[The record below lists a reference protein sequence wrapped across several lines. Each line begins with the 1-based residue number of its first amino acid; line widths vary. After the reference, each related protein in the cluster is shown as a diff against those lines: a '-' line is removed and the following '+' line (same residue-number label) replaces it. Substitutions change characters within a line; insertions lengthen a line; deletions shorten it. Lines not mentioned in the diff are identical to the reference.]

1 MPALLE
7 PCSGRSEHGRR
18 PRLLNRRSK
27 WEGNSAPLQRG
38 ASCFR
43 WESCCY
49 SPWVR
54 ARVRRVLLTLHKLDH
69 DAFRHADEGQTQA
82 RITGQRANGDLGTLG
97 AQVLDGGV
105 HIIGRQTVML
115 Q

>member
-1 MPALLE
+1 M
-7 PCSGRSEHGRR
+7 
-18 PRLLNRRSK
+18 
-27 WEGNSAPLQRG
+27 
-38 ASCFR
+38 
-43 WESCCY
+43 
-49 SPWVR
+49 
-54 ARVRRVLLTLHKLDH
+54 LLTLHKLDH

-115 Q
+115 QPVMGKGGAGAFGSCR